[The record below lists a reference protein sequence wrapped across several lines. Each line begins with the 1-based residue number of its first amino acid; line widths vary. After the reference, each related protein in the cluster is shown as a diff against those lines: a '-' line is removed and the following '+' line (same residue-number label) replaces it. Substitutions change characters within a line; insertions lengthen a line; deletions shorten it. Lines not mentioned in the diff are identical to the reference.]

1 MPKYLIDH
9 LRTDGGVAW
18 DLANYTITESGS
30 TKTISFAEDLA
41 STVASK
47 GASLIGIQD
56 SASDF
61 TATNVEDALAEVKV
75 IADAAAVAS
84 TVTSQLATKASAS
97 TVIAHGVDIS
107 QIRSAMGI
115 SDGDSSMGSFT
126 PSYLTDNSDVIQ
138 LIKDLAAEIDT
149 KGTSTAVTTV
159 SDEVDN
165 TQSACG
171 IAAGETDMGSFSP
184 SYLTDDTDV
193 KQLIQ
198 DLAAEIDKKDEILTG
213 VSDVPG
219 LVTALSGKQ
228 ANLVDSGDVPGLDA
242 QLALLASKTYVDNA
256 VQGLD
261 VKGSCRVAT
270 TGNITLSGTQT
281 IDGIA
286 VAADDRVLVKAQTD
300 ASENGIYVVASGS
313 WSRAGDADNSPSG
326 EVTSG
331 LFTFVE
337 EGTSNGQNGYVLVT
351 ADPITLG
358 TTDLSFEQFSGAGQ
372 VIPGTG
378 ITVSGNEIS
387 VSSGTLADISDLTTL
402 SGVASNATDLGS
414 FGTGGYSVLAS
425 GLDIKDAF
433 QSTEDHIGA
442 IEALSGVSG
451 AVNLG
456 SFTGSTI
463 ANSST
468 IKAALQA
475 LETSLEL
482 KATEADLTTAEGRL
496 TVNEGDID
504 DLESLVG
511 VAGDSDLGSFSGS
524 TIADGSSVKEAL
536 QALETELELTDLEN
550 NGARLFFY
558 ATLDHTDAG
567 SAVTIK
573 ADVPANAQIL
583 AVKAKVKTAF
593 NGSAAVTVGYAGDA
607 DALTQNADFDLSDA
621 TAAGNPQ
628 IQEMWFSN
636 DSERDIVATLS
647 GSPSAG
653 EVMIAIEYV
662 V

>member
-9 LRTDGGVAW
+9 LRTEGGVAW
-18 DLANYTITESGS
+18 DLANYQIEASGS
-30 TKTISFAEDLA
+30 TKTISFTEDLA
-41 STVASK
+41 STVLNK
-47 GASLIGIQD
+47 GASLIGIND
-56 SASDF
+56 SGSKF
-61 TATNVEDALAEVKV
+61 TATDVEAALAEVKT
-75 IADAAAVAS
+75 IADAAAVNS
-84 TVTSQLATKASAS
+84 TMVSQLATKASAS
-97 TVIAHGVDIS
+97 VVIAHGIDIS
-107 QIRSAMGI
+107 QTRSAIGI
-115 SDGDSSMGSFT
+115 SDGDDDLGSFT

-149 KGTSTAVTTV
+149 KGTSANVTSV

-171 IAAGETDMGSFSP
+171 IAAGATDMGSFSP

-198 DLAAEIDKKDEILTG
+198 DLAAEIDLKDEILTG

-219 LVTALSGKQ
+219 LVAALAAKQ

-270 TGNITLSGTQT
+270 SGNITLSGTQT
-281 IDGIA
+281 IDGVA
-286 VAADDRVLVKAQTD
+286 VVADDRVLVKSQTD

-313 WSRAGDADNSPSG
+313 WSRASDADNSPAG

-331 LFTFVE
+331 LFSFVE
-337 EGTSNGQNGYVLVT
+337 EGTANGNNGYVLVT

-358 TTDLSFEQFSGAGQ
+358 TTNLSFEQFSGAGQ
-372 VIPGTG
+372 VIAGSG
-378 ITVSGNEIS
+378 ITVSGNNIA
-387 VSSGTLADISDLTTL
+387 VSSGTLADIADLTTL

-414 FGTGGYSVLAS
+414 FGTGGYSVLGS
-425 GLDIKDAF
+425 GLDVKDAF
-433 QSTEDHIGA
+433 QSVEDHVGA

-456 SFTGSTI
+456 AFSGSTI
-463 ANSST
+463 ASNAT

-475 LETSLEL
+475 LETSLETM
-482 KATEADLTTAEGRL
+482 ATEADLTTAEGRL

-524 TIADGSSVKEAL
+524 TISDNATVKQAL
-536 QALETELELTDLEN
+536 QALETELEATDLEN

-558 ATLDHTDAG
+558 ATIDHNDAG
-567 SAVTIK
+567 SAVSIK
-573 ADVPANAQIL
+573 ADIPANAQIL
-583 AVKAKVKTAF
+583 AVKCKVNTAF

-607 DALTQNADFDLSDA
+607 DALTSNSDFDLTDA
-621 TAAGNPQ
+621 TSGGNPQ
-628 IQEMWFSN
+628 IQEMWYTNASQRTFS
-636 DSERDIVATLS
+636 ATLS
-647 GSPSAG
+647 GSPSQG
-653 EVMIAIEYV
+653 EAMIAIEYV

>member
-18 DLANYTITESGS
+18 DLANYQIEDSGT
-30 TKTISFAEDLA
+30 TKTISFSEDLA
-41 STVASK
+41 STLVNK

-56 SASDF
+56 SASKF
-61 TATNVEDALAEVKV
+61 SATDVEAALAEVKT
-75 IADAAAVAS
+75 IADAAAVN
-84 TVTSQLATKASAS
+84 TTMVSQLATKASAS
-97 TVIAHGVDIS
+97 VVIAHGVDIT
-107 QIRSAMGI
+107 QTRSALGI
-115 SDGDSSMGSFT
+115 SDGDSDLGSFT

-149 KGTSTAVTTV
+149 KGTSANVTSV

-165 TQSACG
+165 TQRACG
-171 IAAGETDMGSFSP
+171 IAPGATDMGSFSP
-184 SYLTDDTDV
+184 TYLTDNTDI

-198 DLAAEIDKKDEILTG
+198 DLAAEIDTKDDILTG
-213 VSDVPG
+213 LSDVPG
-219 LVTALSGKQ
+219 LVSALAAKQ

-281 IDGIA
+281 IDGVA
-286 VAADDRVLVKAQTD
+286 VASGDRVLVKAQTD
-300 ASENGIYVVASGS
+300 AEDNGIYVVASSS
-313 WSRAGDADNSPSG
+313 WTRAADADGTPAN
-326 EVTSG
+326 EVSSG

-337 EGTSNGQNGYVLVT
+337 EGTANGQNGYVLVT

-372 VIPGTG
+372 VIAGSG
-378 ITVSGNEIS
+378 ISVSGNEIAVDS
-387 VSSGTLADISDLTTL
+387 ATLADISDLTTL

-433 QSTEDHIGA
+433 QSVEDHVGA
-442 IEALSGVSG
+442 VEALSGVSG
-451 AVNLG
+451 AANLG
-456 SFTGSTI
+456 SFSGSTI
-463 ANSST
+463 ASNAT

-524 TIADGSSVKEAL
+524 TISDNATVKQAL
-536 QALETELELTDLEN
+536 QQLETELEATDLEN

-558 ATLDHTDAG
+558 ATIDHTDAG

-583 AVKAKVKTAF
+583 AVKAKVTSAF

-607 DALTQNADFDLSDA
+607 DALTQNSDFDLSDA
-621 TAAGNPQ
+621 SASGNPQ
-628 IQEMWFSN
+628 IQEMWFTN
-636 DSERDIVATLS
+636 DSERDITATLS